1 MLLFIEDLHVDFY
14 THKGLLH
21 AVRGVTFGLEG
32 GEVLGIVGESGSGKS
47 VSAHTILRL
56 LPGNGVVS
64 GGDITYDGESVLQ
77 MPETRLRE
85 YRGGQVGIIF
95 QEPSRSFDPIYSV
108 GRALA
113 ETLLVHYPEMTE
125 KEVHRRS
132 IELLHEVR
140 IPNAEDRLGNY
151 PHQFSGG
158 MLQRI
163 MIALALASNPRVL
176 IADEPTTA
184 LDVTIQAEIIDL
196 LLALKADRNLSIVFI
211 THNLSLISGIADRLV
226 VMYGGLVMEQGPAAE
241 LLESPSHD
249 YTKYLLTSILKF
261 GDHHSTRPIPIFE
274 REPYNPYSDKPVLEF
289 PQAVATLD
297 DALAD
302 AEQNRADERPVL
314 GDVGSAIELI
324 DVSKRYKLDAGFF
337 APVGRH
343 VYAVNGLSFEIRSG
357 EVYGLVGESGCGKT
371 TTARLIVRMLEA
383 TTGRIVF
390 RERSGEAHD
399 IGAAHKDEIKR
410 IRNSV
415 KYVFQ
420 DPAKSLNPRMSVL
433 DVLTAGYRYAPGWPG
448 KSRARDEAAA
458 ILEDVGLSADD
469 LDRRPGDFSGG
480 QRQRIAI
487 ARALIT
493 QPEVLICDEVVSA
506 LDVSIQGQI
515 LNLLLQV
522 KETYG
527 LSILFIAHDLAVV
540 SYIADRIGVM
550 YRGILVEEAPA
561 MDLIDNRL
569 HAYTRHLYSSIP
581 RLGEQH
587 RIEVGSRA
595 FAGEYDPTVD
605 PREQDVDVEDFRLQE
620 VEPGHRVARAFSE
633 RVLA

>member
-1 MLLFIEDLHVDFY
+1 MLVEIENLCVDFY

-21 AVRGVTFGLEG
+21 AVRGISFGLEG

-47 VSAHTILRL
+47 VTAHTILRL

-64 GGDITYDGESVLQ
+64 GGDIRYDGESVLG
-77 MPETRLRE
+77 MSTSRLRR

-108 GRALA
+108 GNALA

-125 KEVHRRS
+125 AEVRERS
-132 IELLHEVR
+132 IALLREVR
-140 IPNAEDRLGNY
+140 IPNPEDRLGNY

-196 LLALKADRNLSIVFI
+196 LLTLKEDRDLSIVFI
-211 THNLSLISGIADRLV
+211 THNLSLISSIADRMV
-226 VMYGGLVMEQGPAAE
+226 VMYGGLIMEQGPAADI
-241 LLESPSHD
+241 LAKPTHD

-261 GDHHSTRPIPIFE
+261 GDHHTTRPIPIFE
-274 REPYNPYSDKPVLEF
+274 REPYNPYSEEPVLEF

-297 DALAD
+297 DALAE
-302 AEQNRADERPVL
+302 ARLERDDQAVAGKEP
-314 GDVGSAIELI
+314 AIELI
-324 DVSKRYKLDAGFF
+324 DVAKRYRLDAGFF

-343 VYAVNGLSFEIRSG
+343 VYAVNGLNFAIRQG

-371 TTARLIVRMLEA
+371 TTARLIVRMLDA
-383 TTGRIVF
+383 TDGSILF
-390 RERSGEAHD
+390 RERSGEVHG
-399 IGAAHKDEIKR
+399 IGDADKNEIRYVRNR
-410 IRNSV
+410 I

-433 DVLTAGYRYAPGWPG
+433 DVLTAGYRHSPDWPG
-448 KSRARDEAAA
+448 KTRARDEAAA
-458 ILEDVGLSADD
+458 ILEDVGLSGDD

-540 SYIADRIGVM
+540 SYIADRVGVM

-561 MDLIDNRL
+561 MDLIDDRL
-569 HAYTRHLYSSIP
+569 HPYTRHLYSSIP
-581 RLGEQH
+581 RLGDRH
-587 RIEVGSRA
+587 RVGTGTGSRS
-595 FAGEYDPTVD
+595 FAAEYDPTVD
-605 PREQDVDVEDFRLQE
+605 PKAEGGSVADFKLQE
-620 VEPGHRVARAFSE
+620 VAPGHRIAKAYAHPVS
-633 RVLA
+633 V